1 MTGGTPARAY
11 YLDTYE
17 QSATADHVTEAG
29 EPEAVFTGVLD
40 ATGNRI
46 MRRTRDRVPFG
57 FMSAKCRS

>member
-40 ATGNRI
+40 ATATGLCAARA
-46 MRRTRDRVPFG
+46 TACHSV
-57 FMSAKCRS
+57 S